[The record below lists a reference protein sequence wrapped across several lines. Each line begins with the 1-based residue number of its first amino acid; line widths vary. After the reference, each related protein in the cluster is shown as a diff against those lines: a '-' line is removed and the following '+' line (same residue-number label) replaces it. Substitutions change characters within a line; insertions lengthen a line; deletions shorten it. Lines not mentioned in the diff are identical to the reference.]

1 MPLGERYNK
10 NGKLSL
16 KIYGEVMSDDNNKHD
31 NYFIMPESDGIR
43 NDVPLEG
50 NTRGSKA
57 QEPEM
62 SDLTPKSFSSRL
74 NEAVSGNGSSNIM
87 ETHGMTIKAQLV
99 ATLSMLTLIILVI
112 GYISFTSIVE
122 INLLS
127 VSIGER
133 QSALAKITEE
143 VKVSVFQ
150 AREAEK
156 DFLLLEEQE
165 ALDRSIRFV
174 SKMRSQLERANAIG
188 LLIEESSG
196 VLLTSNYVA
205 MADAIDTYETEFAEQ
220 VKNVKAA
227 RDSIAA
233 DLGSANISKAGL
245 ASRADKMRRDV
256 KGIVDDFWIKVKKST
271 QNASDIANNVAKDA
285 ALIISTGKEDAE
297 KLLLAQSSAAIEKLE
312 SEAQRIIDD
321 TQKQSVI
328 DSSNSTVA
336 AAAAAVKNEAI
347 LAQQLLAESSIVA
360 ANLVA
365 DTALVAATKVL
376 DVTVAENA
384 QVLDLV
390 ILGTVLADLDRTL
403 LNVQVS
409 VARYLQL
416 NSTKFSDEA
425 IAGVATAL
433 GLVDTVRRTQ
443 QDEKMNLQMA
453 EVRQLLLE
461 YQREFRSSVTLANT
475 VAAKVLR
482 SGADIKAQKLQL
494 KATGVNLILIATQL
508 SAESWGNIAKQSAQL
523 QLTGGKAQ
531 TLVLTLVII
540 GALLGMYV
548 LWAVPRPIFAA
559 INQLLVGAQRVAAG
573 DLTQVVS
580 VSSRDELG
588 QLAATFEHMRS
599 NLLSLVNR
607 IQEAS
612 LKISSTVNQIQDAST
627 QQSAAASEQ
636 ANALTEF
643 AVTMREITQ
652 TTERL
657 AGSANDVAGN
667 SEQIAQRVGEA
678 SGRSSQMMVSMN
690 AIGDSTRQT
699 SDRIKAL
706 NDQMDSIS
714 DAVASISSVADQTT
728 LLSLNAAIEANK
740 AGEMGK
746 GFSVV
751 ATEIRRL
758 SDRSIDSATGIAG
771 VVRDIKRAT
780 ESSVVSMDK
789 SSEEILVGMH
799 LVQESSTTMQEVN
812 QSMGQVGSL
821 TRDIAKGVI
830 AQAET
835 SINTQDSIT
844 EMLASSTVSAQ
855 AAGLTLS
862 SSYEL
867 SAMATQLSDAVSVF
881 KT

>member
-74 NEAVSGNGSSNIM
+74 NETVSGSGSSNIM

-540 GALLGMYV
+540 GALLGIYV

-758 SDRSIDSATGIAG
+758 SDRSIDSATGIAS

-855 AAGLTLS
+855 AADLTLS

>member
-1 MPLGERYNK
+1 M
-10 NGKLSL
+10 
-16 KIYGEVMSDDNNKHD
+16 
-31 NYFIMPESDGIR
+31 
-43 NDVPLEG
+43 
-50 NTRGSKA
+50 
-57 QEPEM
+57 
-62 SDLTPKSFSSRL
+62 
-74 NEAVSGNGSSNIM
+74 
-87 ETHGMTIKAQLV
+87 
-99 ATLSMLTLIILVI
+99 
-112 GYISFTSIVE
+112 
-122 INLLS
+122 
-127 VSIGER
+127 
-133 QSALAKITEE
+133 
-143 VKVSVFQ
+143 
-150 AREAEK
+150 
-156 DFLLLEEQE
+156 
-165 ALDRSIRFV
+165 
-174 SKMRSQLERANAIG
+174 
-188 LLIEESSG
+188 
-196 VLLTSNYVA
+196 
-205 MADAIDTYETEFAEQ
+205 
-220 VKNVKAA
+220 
-227 RDSIAA
+227 
-233 DLGSANISKAGL
+233 
-245 ASRADKMRRDV
+245 
-256 KGIVDDFWIKVKKST
+256 
-271 QNASDIANNVAKDA
+271 
-285 ALIISTGKEDAE
+285 
-297 KLLLAQSSAAIEKLE
+297 
-312 SEAQRIIDD
+312 
-321 TQKQSVI
+321 
-328 DSSNSTVA
+328 
-336 AAAAAVKNEAI
+336 
-347 LAQQLLAESSIVA
+347 
-360 ANLVA
+360 
-365 DTALVAATKVL
+365 
-376 DVTVAENA
+376 
-384 QVLDLV
+384 
-390 ILGTVLADLDRTL
+390 
-403 LNVQVS
+403 
-409 VARYLQL
+409 
-416 NSTKFSDEA
+416 
-425 IAGVATAL
+425 
-433 GLVDTVRRTQ
+433 
-443 QDEKMNLQMA
+443 
-453 EVRQLLLE
+453 E

-855 AAGLTLS
+855 AADLTLS

>member
-1 MPLGERYNK
+1 MGERYNK

-74 NEAVSGNGSSNIM
+74 NETVSGSGSSNIM

>member
-16 KIYGEVMSDDNNKHD
+16 KIYGEVMSDDDNKHD

-74 NEAVSGNGSSNIM
+74 NETVSGSGSSNIM

-508 SAESWGNIAKQSAQL
+508 STESWGNIAKQSAQL

-540 GALLGMYV
+540 GALLGIYV

-855 AAGLTLS
+855 AADLTLS

>member
-74 NEAVSGNGSSNIM
+74 NETVSGSGSSNIM

>member
-74 NEAVSGNGSSNIM
+74 NETVSGSGSSNIM

-165 ALDRSIRFV
+165 ALDRSIRVV

-540 GALLGMYV
+540 GALLGIYV

-855 AAGLTLS
+855 AADLTLS

>member
-1 MPLGERYNK
+1 MGERYNK

-16 KIYGEVMSDDNNKHD
+16 KIYGEVMSDDDNKHD

-74 NEAVSGNGSSNIM
+74 NETVSGSGSSNIM

-336 AAAAAVKNEAI
+336 AAAAAAVKNEAI

-540 GALLGMYV
+540 GALLGIYV

-855 AAGLTLS
+855 AADLTLS

>member
-1 MPLGERYNK
+1 MGERYNK

-50 NTRGSKA
+50 NPRGSKA

-74 NEAVSGNGSSNIM
+74 NETVSGSGSSNIM

-540 GALLGMYV
+540 GALLGIYV

-855 AAGLTLS
+855 AADLTLS